1 MVRRSNIKANG
12 SNVDYPV
19 VSKDRDLIIPASRDP
34 VTGGVE
40 EALDLRA
47 MRKTP
52 GFQAVEEVLEDEIG
66 DDTGH
71 ERIFVFLSTRIN
83 HRTDTIGAACVCVL
97 QEYCTRRSKAQV
109 YTHRERFRWA
119 RWAGTGGLQWGC
131 WSRSQEPE
139 FPRRGI
145 MRINTTITSV
155 MEVECLVHR
164 GVGRKTMHRNQE
176 EFHTNIHQA
185 LRGLCQSGIVGD
197 AEMLLFYAFREPET
211 GDLKA
216 GTRADL
222 AESIHGHSTHN
233 KNNFGGDELEQTYG
247 VPWAKFAD
255 GVIPRPV
262 VEVPGSISIIMTSDG
277 VVIFP
282 SIDLDTILLL
292 SLRHLL
298 QEYFEQCWIRR
309 NSGTLPIPWAQVV
322 LDPSKFYDTEKF
334 AFLLALK
341 DPQTFTIFETLAIGK
356 FLNANT
362 SNNSTPFYFKSDVPE
377 ESSRLPDS
385 APLPPPPLP
394 HTHQINIPAPGSQS
408 TTPAQSALLGSP
420 PTAPAR

>member
-1 MVRRSNIKANG
+1 
-12 SNVDYPV
+12 
-19 VSKDRDLIIPASRDP
+19 
-34 VTGGVE
+34 
-40 EALDLRA
+40 
-47 MRKTP
+47 
-52 GFQAVEEVLEDEIG
+52 
-66 DDTGH
+66 
-71 ERIFVFLSTRIN
+71 
-83 HRTDTIGAACVCVL
+83 
-97 QEYCTRRSKAQV
+97 
-109 YTHRERFRWA
+109 
-119 RWAGTGGLQWGC
+119 
-131 WSRSQEPE
+131 
-139 FPRRGI
+139 

-197 AEMLLFYAFREPET
+197 AEMLLFYAFHEPET

-233 KNNFGGDELEQTYG
+233 KNNFDGDELEQTYG

-282 SIDLDTILLL
+282 SIDLDTILPS

-298 QEYFEQCWIRR
+298 QEYL
-309 NSGTLPIPWAQVV
+309 SSV
-322 LDPSKFYDTEKF
+322 
-334 AFLLALK
+334 
-341 DPQTFTIFETLAIGK
+341 GK
-356 FLNANT
+356 FQHIAN
-362 SNNSTPFYFKSDVPE
+362 SMGS
-377 ESSRLPDS
+377 
-385 APLPPPPLP
+385 
-394 HTHQINIPAPGSQS
+394 GSQS

-420 PTAPAR
+420 PTAPARSETLPPYQDVPPPGPESLPSRTSPWDDEIPIFGRNRVIYIRTVGLDVTPPDHFVELFPSISAELFA